1 MDQAPAS
8 KPMGIPLNAT
18 NKTKTLRTITY
29 ENCKKKLEWEQ
40 DVIANNQTS
49 MSFVVAFPLDRYEW
63 STNTIAQVVVH
74 SK

>member
-29 ENCKKKLEWEQ
+29 ENCKKKLE
-40 DVIANNQTS
+40 
-49 MSFVVAFPLDRYEW
+49 
-63 STNTIAQVVVH
+63 
-74 SK
+74 